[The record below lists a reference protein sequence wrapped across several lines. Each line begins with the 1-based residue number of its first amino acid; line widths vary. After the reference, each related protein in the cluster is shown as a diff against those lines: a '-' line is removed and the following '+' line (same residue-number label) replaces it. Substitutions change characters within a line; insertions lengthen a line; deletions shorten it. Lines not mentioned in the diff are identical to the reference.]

1 MFLGSTELAGTGLT
15 PRLSS
20 DPRMRGSRVGQASSK
35 ALDLERQTRVAV
47 GCRLC
52 GSRQCRLVCSEQDI
66 GAQHAFLQSFY
77 RSRWSRQDAATATD
91 RVKFTQDYATAVV
104 ACEECG
110 LLYRNPRPAAQA
122 VSEAYETEHYDE
134 RYLRAELQTQEAWAH
149 TKVPLVAKYLA
160 GRRKPARP
168 RVLEIGSFVGGFLL
182 EGLKQ
187 GWDMVGVDPGR
198 DVAAFCRERGLPI
211 FEGTV
216 EDAGFPPGS
225 FDAIVVWNTF
235 DQLPDPRPLLD
246 QAVVLLRNGG
256 VLVIRVPNGA
266 CFAWMMRLR
275 AHLPGMLRRP
285 LDVAMACNNLLTF
298 PYLYGYSPDQL
309 LRLTAPYGFRL
320 AACVSDQVVSA
331 PPGHLAWWA
340 LAEERTVKAMFR
352 AIAALWPDSRTR
364 RYRTSPWLD
373 IVFERPCADPR
384 ETDRKFNLGVVPV
397 YSPLVFEDTGFKR
410 PANRW
415 DRKGGLL

>member
-1 MFLGSTELAGTGLT
+1 M
-15 PRLSS
+15 
-20 DPRMRGSRVGQASSK
+20 GSRVGQASSGG
-35 ALDLERQTRVAV
+35 LDLERQPRVSV

-52 GSRQCRLVCSEQDI
+52 GSRRCRLVCSEEDI

-77 RSRWSRQDAATATD
+77 RSRWSRQEAATATD
-91 RVKFTQDYATAVV
+91 RLKFTQDYATAVV
-104 ACEECG
+104 ACEGCG

-122 VSEAYETEHYDE
+122 VSEAYQTEHYDD
-134 RYLRAELQTQEAWAH
+134 RYLRAELQTQEAWAR
-149 TKVPLVAKYLA
+149 TKVPLVAKYL
-160 GRRKPARP
+160 GERRKPTRP

-182 EGLKQ
+182 EGLRQ

-216 EDAGFPPGS
+216 ENAGFPPGS
-225 FDAIVVWNTF
+225 FDAVVVWNTF
-235 DQLPDPRPLLD
+235 DQLPDPRPLLE

-275 AHLPGMLRRP
+275 ARLPPTLRHP
-285 LDVAMACNNLLTF
+285 LDVALTFNIVVTF

-309 LRLTAPYGFRL
+309 LRLTEPYGFRL
-320 AACVSDQVVSA
+320 AACVPDQVVSA
-331 PPGHLAWWA
+331 PAGHLAWWA

-352 AIAALWPDSRTR
+352 VIAALWPDSRTR

-373 IVFERPCADPR
+373 LVFERPCADPR